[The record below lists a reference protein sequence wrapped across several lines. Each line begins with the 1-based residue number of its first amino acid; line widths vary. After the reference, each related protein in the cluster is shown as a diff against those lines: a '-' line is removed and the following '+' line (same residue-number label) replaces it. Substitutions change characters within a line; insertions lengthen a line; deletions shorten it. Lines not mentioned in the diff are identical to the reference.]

1 MNWDAVGAIA
11 EATGAIAVIV
21 SILYLAAQVKQS
33 RADVRTNV
41 VYSLH
46 KHEVELASMPATDS
60 ILACA
65 IQKDHMGQKLSDEEL
80 AQYSMWMYSLL
91 CNAQLVV
98 LEYER
103 LGIDDQTS
111 KTQRMR
117 LVGLMKPILA
127 RKIYLS
133 FKDRFSPKMQA
144 FVESTF
150 GDQ

>member
-1 MNWDAVGAIA
+1 MNWEAVGAIA

-33 RADVRTNV
+33 RADVRANIV
-41 VYSLH
+41 HSLH
-46 KHEVELASMPATDS
+46 SHEVDLSSKPAADS

-80 AQYSMWMYSLL
+80 AQYTMWVYSLL
-91 CNAQLVV
+91 CNYQLVV

-103 LGIDDQTS
+103 LGIEDQTNE
-111 KTQRMR
+111 TQRMR

-133 FKDRFSPKMQA
+133 LKDRFSPEMQA
-144 FVESTF
+144 YVESTF
-150 GDQ
+150 GD

>member
-1 MNWDAVGAIA
+1 
-11 EATGAIAVIV
+11 
-21 SILYLAAQVKQS
+21 
-33 RADVRTNV
+33 VRTNI

-46 KHEVELASMPATDS
+46 KHEVDLASMPATDS

-91 CNAQLVV
+91 CNNQLVV

-103 LGIDDQTS
+103 LGIDDQTN

-117 LVGLMKPILA
+117 MVGLMKPILA

-133 FKDRFSPKMQA
+133 FKDRFSPEMQA

-150 GDQ
+150 GD